1 MTSPASPSLHTIP
14 ASYGLLLT
22 EVVQR
27 LGVPAEQYMAEMQP
41 VLEQRGIALHDL
53 AEPSTRLPI
62 DILPQGIATAIR
74 LSDEPGLAFHV
85 GMQMKL
91 SSHGFVGFAAMTAGT
106 VGEAI
111 AIAER
116 FVRLRVPGVS
126 LQLHVEGDLAS
137 LVLRDRLPPGWLREF
152 GVVALFVGLAQMGE
166 VVTGVRLEGSADV
179 TFDEPE
185 YFSRFQ
191 NFLPGKVN
199 FNKAVD
205 RLVFPASYLQ
215 LPLQL
220 ADPVAMQLARDQC
233 ERELLAMGSANR
245 QLARVRSLV
254 HDEAVGFR
262 TLEQVADLLHVS
274 PRTLKR
280 QLAQQGTG
288 FSRIAEEARRQ
299 KALLLLEQKDLG
311 IERIAER
318 LGYSDVANFTR
329 AFKRWTGQTP
339 TAYRSR

>member
-1 MTSPASPSLHTIP
+1 MTSASPSLHTIP
-14 ASYGLLLT
+14 ASYALLML

-27 LGVPAEQYMAEMQP
+27 LGISGEAY
-41 VLEQRGIALHDL
+41 L
-53 AEPSTRLPI
+53 AEVTPLLEERGLTIPALMEPAARIPL
-62 DILPQGIATAIR
+62 DLLPQGIAAAIR
-74 LSDEPGLAFHV
+74 LTDEPGFAFHV

-91 SSHGFVGFAAMTAGT
+91 SSHGFVGFAAMTAHN

-137 LVLRDRLPPGWLREF
+137 IVLKDRIPPGWIREF
-152 GVVALFVGLAQMGE
+152 GVIALFVGLAQMGE
-166 VVTGVRLEGSADV
+166 VVTGVRLEGTADV

-191 NFLPGKVN
+191 QLLPGSVN

-215 LPLQL
+215 LPLKL
-220 ADPVAMQLARDQC
+220 SDPAAMQLARDQC
-233 ERELLAMGSANR
+233 ERELQAMGSANR
-245 QLARVRSLV
+245 QLARVRSLSF
-254 HDEAVGFR
+254 HESAGFR
-262 TLEQVADLLHVS
+262 SLEQVADMMHVS

-280 QLAQQGTG
+280 QLAQQGTS
-288 FSRIAEEARRQ
+288 FSKIVEEARRQ
-299 KALLLLEQKDLG
+299 KALLLLEQRDLS
-311 IERIAER
+311 IERIADR

-339 TAYRSR
+339 TAYRTR